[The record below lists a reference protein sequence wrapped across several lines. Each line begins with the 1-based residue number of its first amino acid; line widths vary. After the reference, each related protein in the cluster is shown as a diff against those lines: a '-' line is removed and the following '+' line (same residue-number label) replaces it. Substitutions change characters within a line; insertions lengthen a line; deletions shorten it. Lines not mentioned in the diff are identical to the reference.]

1 MTTTR
6 EPMLINVVIM
16 RLGLRALLGS
26 RRSWV
31 LIGLSLLLFA
41 VAALTRWGSGG
52 APDASSGLIV
62 NFGFGT
68 LVPIMCLLIGTG
80 VIAPE
85 IEDGSIVYILA
96 KPLARRTI
104 VLSKLA
110 IAVPVALVF
119 SVLSI
124 VIATEISGD
133 HNGQLAMAMGVSTAL
148 ASVAYTSVLFMIAVL
163 TRNSIIVGL
172 IYALLWEG
180 VLAGYVPGV
189 RALSIRQWALAPAE
203 QILSGNSTWNVNSD
217 VSVATGLVML
227 AVTTVAAIAISV
239 QRLKTLSI
247 RVSD

>member
-6 EPMLINVVIM
+6 EPALINVVVM

-41 VAALTRWGSGG
+41 VAGLTRWGSGG
-52 APDASSGLIV
+52 TPDAASGLIV

-96 KPLARRTI
+96 KPIARRTI

-110 IAVPVALVF
+110 IAIPVALVF

-124 VIATEISGD
+124 VIASQIAGD
-133 HNGQLAMAMGVSTAL
+133 HNGELAMSMGAATAL
-148 ASVAYTSVLFMIAVL
+148 ASIAYTSVFFMIAVL

-189 RALSIRQWALAPAE
+189 RTLSIRQWALAPAE
-203 QILSGNSTWNVNSD
+203 ELLSSTPAWNVTSD
-217 VSVATGLVML
+217 VSLATGLVLL
-227 AVTTVAAIAISV
+227 AVTTVGAILISV
-239 QRLKTLSI
+239 QKLKSLSV

>member
-1 MTTTR
+1 MTLTR
-6 EPMLINVVIM
+6 EPKLFNVVVM
-16 RLGLRALLGS
+16 RLGLRALLGK
-26 RRSWV
+26 RRSWI
-31 LIGLSLLLFA
+31 LIGLSTLLFV

-52 APDASSGLIV
+52 SLDASSGLIV

-96 KPLARRTI
+96 KPLSRRSI

-124 VIATEISGD
+124 VIAAEIAGD
-133 HNGQLAMAMGVSTAL
+133 DSGQLAMGMGVATAL
-148 ASVAYTSVLFMIAVL
+148 ASVAYTSVFLMIAVL

-189 RALSIRQWALAPAE
+189 RTLSIRQWALAPAE
-203 QILSGNSTWNVNSD
+203 QILSGNSNWHVTSD
-217 VSVATGLVML
+217 VSVATGLAML
-227 AVTTVAAIAISV
+227 AIATVGAALISV

>member
-1 MTTTR
+1 MTLTR
-6 EPMLINVVIM
+6 EPKLFNVVIM
-16 RLGLRALLGS
+16 RLGLRALLGN
-26 RRSWV
+26 RRSWI
-31 LIGLSLLLFA
+31 LIGLSALLFV
-41 VAALTRWGSGG
+41 VAGLTRWGSGG
-52 APDASSGLIV
+52 SLDSSSGLIV

-96 KPLARRTI
+96 KPLTRRSI

-124 VIATEISGD
+124 VIASEIAGD
-133 HNGQLAMAMGVSTAL
+133 DSGQLAMGMGVATAL
-148 ASVAYTSVLFMIAVL
+148 ASVAYTSVFLMIAVL

-203 QILSGNSTWNVNSD
+203 QILSGDANWHVTSD
-217 VSVATGLVML
+217 VSVATGLAML
-227 AVTTVAAIAISV
+227 AITTVGAALISV
-239 QRLKTLSI
+239 QRLKTLSV

>member
-6 EPMLINVVIM
+6 EPLLINVVVM

-26 RRSWV
+26 RRVWV
-31 LIGLSLLLFA
+31 LVGLSALLFA
-41 VAALTRWGSGG
+41 VAGLTRWGSGG
-52 APDASSGLIV
+52 TPDAAAGLIV

-96 KPLARRTI
+96 KPLSRRSI
-104 VLSKLA
+104 ALSKLA

-124 VIATEISGD
+124 VIASEIAGD
-133 HNGQLAMAMGVSTAL
+133 HNGQLAMAMGVATAL
-148 ASVAYTSVLFMIAVL
+148 ASVAYTCVFFMIAVL

-189 RALSIRQWALAPAE
+189 RTLSIRQWALAPAE
-203 QILSGNSTWNVNSD
+203 QILSGNSMWNVSSD
-217 VSVATGLVML
+217 VSVAAGLALL
-227 AVTTVAAIAISV
+227 AITTVGAILISV
-239 QRLKTLSI
+239 QRLKTLSV